1 MKVILIE
8 DELPAIEKVRH
19 FLEKYDPESLILGVA
34 HSVAEAIPLLS
45 KYGEEADLLLV
56 DIQLEDGL
64 SFQALD
70 QVSFFKPVIF
80 ITAHNQYALEAFQ
93 ANGIDYLV
101 KPIRYS
107 AFQASIDKFQ
117 QLRGTTLTQKIN
129 HNLWGNFNKPSY
141 KERFM
146 VKIGEHIHSIPTAS
160 IRLFNTEGRNTDL
173 ILQDG
178 RKFVTDYKMETLE
191 ELLDPS
197 LFFRVN
203 RSFMV
208 HLNAIKDVL
217 VYSNSRLK
225 INPTLSFKEEIIVSR
240 ERVNRFKEWLG
251 GTTCSE
257 K

>member
-8 DELPAIEKVRH
+8 DELPAIEKLSH
-19 FLEKYDPESLILGVA
+19 FLQKYDPDSQILGVA
-34 HSVAEAIPLLS
+34 SSIADTVPLLT

-56 DIQLEDGL
+56 DVQLEDGL

-80 ITAHNQYALEAFQ
+80 ITAHSQYALEAFQ

-107 AFQASIDKFQ
+107 AFQAAMDKFQ
-117 QLRGTTLTQKIN
+117 QLSGKALNQN
-129 HNLWGNFNKPSY
+129 QNNQLWQYFNKPSY
-141 KERFM
+141 KDRFM
-146 VKIGEHIHSIPTAS
+146 VKIGEHIHTIPTAS
-160 IRLFNTEGRNTDL
+160 IRLFNTEGRNTYL
-173 ILQDG
+173 FLEDG
-178 RKFVTDYKMETLE
+178 KKFITDYKMESLE
-191 ELLDPS
+191 EMLDPT

-208 HLNAIKDVL
+208 HLSAIKDVL

-225 INPTLSFKEEIIVSR
+225 INPNFSFKEEIIVSR
-240 ERVNRFKEWLG
+240 DRVNRFKEWLG
-251 GTTCSE
+251 GTIDPVT
-257 K
+257 

>member
-8 DELPAIEKVRH
+8 DELPAIEKVSH
-19 FLEKYDPESLILGVA
+19 FLQKYDPGSLILGVA
-34 HSVAEAIPLLS
+34 HSIAEAIPLLN

-56 DIQLEDGL
+56 DVQLEDGL

-117 QLRGTTLTQKIN
+117 QLRGTTLNQKIN
-129 HNLWGNFNKPSY
+129 HNLWRNFNKPSY

-146 VKIGEHIHSIPTAS
+146 VKIGEHIHSIPTTS

-208 HLNAIKDVL
+208 HLNSIKDVL

-225 INPTLSFKEEIIVSR
+225 INPTISFKEEIIVSR

-251 GTTCSE
+251 GTIDSG

>member
-8 DELPAIEKVRH
+8 DELPAIEKLSH
-19 FLEKYDPESLILGVA
+19 FLHKYDPESTILGVA
-34 HSVAEAIPLLS
+34 SSIAEAVPLLRN
-45 KYGEEADLLLV
+45 YGEEADLLLV
-56 DIQLEDGL
+56 DVQLEDGL

-80 ITAHNQYALEAFQ
+80 ITAHSQYALEAFQ

-101 KPIRYS
+101 KPIRYA
-107 AFQASIDKFQ
+107 AFEAALDKFQ
-117 QLRGTTLTQKIN
+117 QLSGKGLNQSQN
-129 HNLWGNFNKPSY
+129 NQLWQYFKKPTY

-146 VKIGEHIHSIPTAS
+146 VKIGEHIHTISADSIQ
-160 IRLFNTEGRNTDL
+160 LFNTEGRNTYL
-173 ILQDG
+173 ILEDG
-178 RKFVTDYKMETLE
+178 KRFITDYKMESLE
-191 ELLDPS
+191 ELLDPA

-225 INPTLSFKEEIIVSR
+225 INPKVSFKDEIIVSR
-240 ERVNRFKEWLG
+240 DRVNKFKEWLG
-251 GTTCSE
+251 GASDVG
-257 K
+257 

>member
-8 DELPAIEKVRH
+8 DELPAIDKLSH
-19 FLEKYDPESLILGVA
+19 FLQKYKPDSIILGVA
-34 HSVAEAIPLLS
+34 SSIAEAVPLLRT
-45 KYGEEADLLLV
+45 YGEEADLLLV
-56 DIQLEDGL
+56 DVQLEDGL

-80 ITAHNQYALEAFQ
+80 ITAHSQYALEAFQ

-107 AFQASIDKFQ
+107 AFEAALDKFQ
-117 QLRGTTLTQKIN
+117 QLSGKTLNQN
-129 HNLWGNFNKPSY
+129 QNNQLWQYFKKPTY

-160 IRLFNTEGRNTDL
+160 IQLFNTEGRNTYL
-173 ILQDG
+173 ILEDG
-178 RKFVTDYKMETLE
+178 KRFITDYKMESLE
-191 ELLDPS
+191 EMLDPIF
-197 LFFRVN
+197 FFRVN
-203 RSFMV
+203 RSFMI

-225 INPTLSFKEEIIVSR
+225 INPKIPFKEEIIVSR
-240 ERVNRFKEWLG
+240 DRVNKFKEWLG
-251 GTTCSE
+251 GAGDS
-257 K
+257 

>member
-8 DELPAIEKVRH
+8 DELPAIEKLTH
-19 FLEKYDPESLILGVA
+19 FLKKYDSDSDILGVA
-34 HSVAEAIPLLS
+34 SSIAEAVPLLG

-56 DIQLEDGL
+56 DVQLEDGL

-80 ITAHNQYALEAFQ
+80 ITAHSQYALEAFQ
-93 ANGIDYLV
+93 ANGIDYLI
-101 KPIRYS
+101 KPIRYT
-107 AFQASIDKFQ
+107 AFEAALDKFQ
-117 QLRGTTLTQKIN
+117 HLSGKTLNQNQNNK
-129 HNLWGNFNKPSY
+129 LWQYFKKPTY

-160 IRLFNTEGRNTDL
+160 IQLFNTEGRNTYL
-173 ILQDG
+173 ILEDG
-178 RKFVTDYKMETLE
+178 KRFITDYKMESLE
-191 ELLDPS
+191 EMLDPT

-208 HLNAIKDVL
+208 HLSAIKDVL

-225 INPTLSFKEEIIVSR
+225 INPKISFKEEIIVSR
-240 ERVNRFKEWLG
+240 DRVNKFKEWLG
-251 GTTCSE
+251 GASDSG
-257 K
+257 

>member
-8 DELPAIEKVRH
+8 DELPAIEKLSH
-19 FLEKYDPESLILGVA
+19 FLNKYEPDSTILGVA
-34 HSVAEAIPLLS
+34 SSIAEAVPLLK

-56 DIQLEDGL
+56 DVQLEDGL

-80 ITAHNQYALEAFQ
+80 ITAHSQYALEAFQ

-107 AFQASIDKFQ
+107 AFEAALDKFQ
-117 QLRGTTLTQKIN
+117 QLSGNSLNQN
-129 HNLWGNFNKPSY
+129 QNNQLWQHFNKPTY

-146 VKIGEHIHSIPTAS
+146 VKIGEHIHTIPTNS
-160 IRLFNTEGRNTDL
+160 IQLFNTEGRNTYL
-173 ILQDG
+173 ILEDG
-178 RKFVTDYKMETLE
+178 KRFITDYKMESLE
-191 ELLDPS
+191 EILNPTR
-197 LFFRVN
+197 FFRVN

-208 HLNAIKDVL
+208 QLNAIKDVL

-225 INPTLSFKEEIIVSR
+225 INPKISFKEEIIVSR
-240 ERVNRFKEWLG
+240 DKVNKFKEWLG
-251 GTTCSE
+251 GE
-257 K
+257 INPG